1 MQRPERG
8 VSARLEMFEL
18 PDTRISTLSIR
29 GRLMSEEKLYTVEEA
44 NDMLPWVV
52 EQLGIAAEAAD
63 RLSEARSDQ
72 AELESLSRSNGHG
85 DIDSRLS
92 DVRADARR
100 ALDALR
106 SVLDEF
112 EARGIPVPDC
122 DSGLTDFPA
131 GPDGPK
137 GWPCWGLG
145 APASCPHIN
154 GRSLG
159 WAACGCASLWP
170 ARRRGLL

>member
-1 MQRPERG
+1 
-8 VSARLEMFEL
+8 
-18 PDTRISTLSIR
+18 
-29 GRLMSEEKLYTVEEA
+29 MSEEKLYTVEEA

-72 AELESLSRSNGHG
+72 AELEGLSRSNGHG

-92 DVRADARR
+92 DVRADALR

-112 EARGIPVPDC
+112 EARGIPVRDV
-122 DSGLTDFPA
+122 DSGLIDFP
-131 GPDGPK
+131 GERDGK
-137 GWPCWGLG
+137 KVWLCWRMGEPEVG
-145 APASCPHIN
+145 YWHEANTGFASRQP
-154 GRSLG
+154 L
-159 WAACGCASLWP
+159 
-170 ARRRGLL
+170 

>member
-1 MQRPERG
+1 
-8 VSARLEMFEL
+8 
-18 PDTRISTLSIR
+18 
-29 GRLMSEEKLYTVEEA
+29 MSEEKLYTVEEA
-44 NDMLPWVV
+44 NVMLPWVV

-72 AELESLSRSNGHG
+72 AELEGLSRSNGHG

-112 EARGIPVPDC
+112 EARGIPVRDV
-122 DSGLTDFPA
+122 DSGLIDLP
-131 GPDGPK
+131 GERDGK
-137 GWPCWGLG
+137 KVWLCWRMGEPEVGYWHEANTGFIDRQPL
-145 APASCPHIN
+145 
-154 GRSLG
+154 
-159 WAACGCASLWP
+159 
-170 ARRRGLL
+170 

>member
-1 MQRPERG
+1 
-8 VSARLEMFEL
+8 
-18 PDTRISTLSIR
+18 
-29 GRLMSEEKLYTVEEA
+29 MSEEKLYTVEEA
-44 NDMLPWVV
+44 NDMLPWVA

-72 AELESLSRSNGHG
+72 AELEGLSRSNGHG

-112 EARGIPVPDC
+112 EARGIPVRDV
-122 DSGLTDFPA
+122 DSGLIDFP
-131 GPDGPK
+131 GERDGK
-137 GWPCWGLG
+137 KVWLCWRMGEPEVG
-145 APASCPHIN
+145 FWHEIN
-154 GRSLG
+154 TGFID
-159 WAACGCASLWP
+159 
-170 ARRRGLL
+170 RRPL

>member
-1 MQRPERG
+1 
-8 VSARLEMFEL
+8 
-18 PDTRISTLSIR
+18 
-29 GRLMSEEKLYTVEEA
+29 MSEEKLYTVEEA

-72 AELESLSRSNGHG
+72 AELEGLSRSNGHG

-92 DVRADARR
+92 DVRADALR

-112 EARGIPVPDC
+112 EARGIPVRDV
-122 DSGLTDFPA
+122 DSGLIDFP
-131 GPDGPK
+131 GERDGK
-137 GWPCWGLG
+137 KVWLCWRMGEPEVG
-145 APASCPHIN
+145 FWHETN
-154 GRSLG
+154 TGFTGRQPL
-159 WAACGCASLWP
+159 
-170 ARRRGLL
+170 

>member
-1 MQRPERG
+1 
-8 VSARLEMFEL
+8 
-18 PDTRISTLSIR
+18 
-29 GRLMSEEKLYTVEEA
+29 MSEEKLYTVEEA

-72 AELESLSRSNGHG
+72 AELEGLSRSNGHG

-92 DVRADARR
+92 DVRADALS

-112 EARGIPVPDC
+112 EARGIPVRDV
-122 DSGLTDFPA
+122 DSGLIDFP
-131 GPDGPK
+131 GERDGK
-137 GWPCWGLG
+137 KVWLCWRMGEPEVG
-145 APASCPHIN
+145 FWHETN
-154 GRSLG
+154 TGFTGRQPL
-159 WAACGCASLWP
+159 
-170 ARRRGLL
+170 

>member
-1 MQRPERG
+1 
-8 VSARLEMFEL
+8 
-18 PDTRISTLSIR
+18 
-29 GRLMSEEKLYTVEEA
+29 MSEEKLYTVEEA

-72 AELESLSRSNGHG
+72 AELEGLSRSNGHG

-112 EARGIPVPDC
+112 EARGIPVRDV
-122 DSGLTDFPA
+122 DSGLIDFP
-131 GPDGPK
+131 GERDGK
-137 GWPCWGLG
+137 KVWLCWRMGEPEVG
-145 APASCPHIN
+145 YWHEANTGFASRQP
-154 GRSLG
+154 L
-159 WAACGCASLWP
+159 
-170 ARRRGLL
+170 

>member
-1 MQRPERG
+1 
-8 VSARLEMFEL
+8 
-18 PDTRISTLSIR
+18 
-29 GRLMSEEKLYTVEEA
+29 MSEEKLYTVEEA

-72 AELESLSRSNGHG
+72 AELEGLSRSNGHG

-92 DVRADARR
+92 DVRADALS

-112 EARGIPVPDC
+112 EARGIPVRDV
-122 DSGLTDFPA
+122 DSGLIDFP
-131 GPDGPK
+131 GERDGK
-137 GWPCWGLG
+137 KVWLCWRMGEPEVG
-145 APASCPHIN
+145 SWHETN
-154 GRSLG
+154 TGFTGRQPL
-159 WAACGCASLWP
+159 
-170 ARRRGLL
+170 

>member
-1 MQRPERG
+1 
-8 VSARLEMFEL
+8 
-18 PDTRISTLSIR
+18 
-29 GRLMSEEKLYTVEEA
+29 MSEEKLYTVEEA

-72 AELESLSRSNGHG
+72 AALEGLSRSNGHG

-92 DVRADARR
+92 DVRADALS

-112 EARGIPVPDC
+112 EARGIPVRDV
-122 DSGLTDFPA
+122 DSGLIDFP
-131 GPDGPK
+131 GERDGK
-137 GWPCWGLG
+137 KVWLCWRMGEPEVG
-145 APASCPHIN
+145 FWHETN
-154 GRSLG
+154 TGFTGRQPL
-159 WAACGCASLWP
+159 
-170 ARRRGLL
+170 